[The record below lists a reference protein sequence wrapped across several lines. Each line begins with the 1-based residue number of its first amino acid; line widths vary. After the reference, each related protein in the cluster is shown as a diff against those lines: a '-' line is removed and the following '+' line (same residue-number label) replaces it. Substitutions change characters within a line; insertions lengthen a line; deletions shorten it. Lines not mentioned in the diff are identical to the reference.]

1 MKGKDGAPAHT
12 GIDQVRTSWPVR
24 SRRLPRTRGDKP
36 QDAEF
41 CLHGAQ
47 TLMKYLHAMMGMLDG
62 VRQNEDI
69 ECLHRMRVA
78 SRRLRSLLPLFIDCL
93 PPKQSARWR
102 KQLRRVTRALG
113 QARDVD
119 VQIVC
124 LQEALDDCSDDR
136 QRPGL
141 ERLLLRFRQQRQ
153 AVQAPL
159 VSTLE
164 RLASRRHISRMETA
178 LRYLLATSQLYANPE
193 SGPAGHTYHRSRS
206 AILRRLQAVL
216 AAAAT
221 IRGPQSSAELH
232 ATRITIKRLR
242 YTLQAFA
249 PLYPDTLNDAIH
261 TTRRLQDVLGNLH
274 DCDVWVDTL
283 PQFLEAEKARTL
295 AYFGDTEHFE
305 ALVPGVMALRD
316 QRQQRR
322 VNCYEEF
329 EALWQRT
336 RDKDVW
342 GRLRRALDAP
352 LLSGR
357 GNNTEAAPA
366 LAATDLPLPEELV
379 RLEAA
384 LRASPQAWQWRV
396 ATLITRIPAGRL
408 ITYGRLAEWA
418 NASYGL
424 RVGAS
429 NVAWLR
435 THLQNL
441 LGDNTAVPLHRL
453 AKTGDPYSRRETTAR
468 KRLNDQLRASEG
480 SLAHPLWWQP

>member
-1 MKGKDGAPAHT
+1 
-12 GIDQVRTSWPVR
+12 
-24 SRRLPRTRGDKP
+24 
-36 QDAEF
+36 
-41 CLHGAQ
+41 
-47 TLMKYLHAMMGMLDG
+47 MMEMLDG

-93 PPKQSARWR
+93 PPKQSVRWR

-113 QARDVD
+113 KARDAD

-124 LQEALDDCSDDR
+124 LQEALDGCSDDR

-141 ERLLLRFRQQRQ
+141 ERLLLRFKQQRQ
-153 AVQAPL
+153 AMQTPL

-164 RLASRRHISRMETA
+164 RLTSRRHISRMETA
-178 LRYLLATSQLYANPE
+178 LRYLLATSQLYASPE
-193 SGPAGHTYHRSRS
+193 STRHAYQRSRS

-216 AAAAT
+216 AAVAT
-221 IRGPQSSAELH
+221 IRGPQSGAELH
-232 ATRITIKRLR
+232 ATRIAIKRLR

-249 PLYPDTLNDAIH
+249 PLYPDTLNDAIR
-261 TTRRLQDVLGNLH
+261 TTRKLQDVLGNLH

-295 AYFGDTEHFE
+295 VYFGDTEHFE
-305 ALVPGVMALRD
+305 ALSPGVMALRD

-322 VNCYEEF
+322 VNYYEEF
-329 EALWQRT
+329 ETLWRRAQ
-336 RDKDVW
+336 DKDVW
-342 GRLRRALDAP
+342 GQLRRALDAP
-352 LLSGR
+352 LLPGR
-357 GNNTEAAPA
+357 ETGAEPDPA
-366 LAATDLPLPEELV
+366 LAATDLPLPADLV
-379 RLEAA
+379 RLEDA
-384 LRASPQAWQWRV
+384 LRASPQAWQWHV
-396 ATLITRIPAGRL
+396 ATLITRVPSGRL

-453 AKTGDPYSRRETTAR
+453 AKAGDLYSRRETAAR
-468 KRLNDQLRASEG
+468 KRLNEQLRASEG
-480 SLAHPLWWQP
+480 SLARPLWWQP